1 MIDPDCKVC
10 LGIGWVC
17 ENHPNRAW
25 TEDLDVSAEPECP
38 ARVFAP
44 TASKSLTLVRCS
56 KKVRQHQISVALS
69 SKS

>member
-25 TEDLDVSAEPECP
+25 SQPVSAAQECR
-38 ARVFAP
+38 AAVFP
-44 TASKSLTLVRCS
+44 LTGRT
-56 KKVRQHQISVALS
+56 
-69 SKS
+69 